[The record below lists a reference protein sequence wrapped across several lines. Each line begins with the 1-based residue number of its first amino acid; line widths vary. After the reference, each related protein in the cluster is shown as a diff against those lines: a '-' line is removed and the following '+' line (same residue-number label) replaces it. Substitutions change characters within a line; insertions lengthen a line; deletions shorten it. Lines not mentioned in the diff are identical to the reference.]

1 MENPVWNFSAKGASV
16 IAVLLL
22 VAAGALTLAGLTGVR
37 TSGTFDL
44 VFVLISAAS
53 AIYALVASQR
63 ENSRS
68 RKIYMAAV
76 ETADLLS
83 SGKPIDGRD
92 DDELMAKLA
101 DISAYL
107 DEKANLIGRLS
118 RGEEAR
124 LVFRRDDN
132 DRLGRSLEQLN
143 VQLVEL
149 GAIANGRK
157 QFEDSLIRLLQR
169 SAGAGAVDF
178 SMPAEAGPEFDGPI
192 AEAFNS
198 MSGNLRAYIR
208 QARQVTGQVAES
220 AGSIQETTEQLSR
233 GSVIQAS
240 QISRTTT
247 AISKI
252 AAQIYEVS
260 QNAELSSQVAADSL
274 ARART
279 GTKAAAE
286 NLNAMMCVRRQV
298 QETSKRVKRL
308 GERSQEIGQIVE
320 LIEDLSDRTSL
331 LALNA
336 TLQAAAAGDAG
347 EAFAPIAEEV
357 ERLAE
362 RSNRLTRQIAA
373 LTQSINTETQEVV
386 TAMEDTVHEVVL
398 GSALAEK
405 AGKALFAIES
415 TSARLAELLTSISD
429 AAKYQAKSSEDI
441 SNAMA
446 AISEVT
452 EIVET
457 ASQRASESVRALV
470 RLADEMQNSTPRFD
484 LPSAASPVMNVSAEK
499 DQFVY

>member
-22 VAAGALTLAGLTGVR
+22 VAAGALMLAVLTGVR
-37 TSGTFDL
+37 AWGTFDL
-44 VFVLISAAS
+44 VFVLISVTA
-53 AIYALVASQR
+53 AIYALVASLR
-63 ENSRS
+63 ENLRS
-68 RKIYMAAV
+68 KKIYMASI
-76 ETADLLS
+76 ETAGLLS
-83 SGKPIDGRD
+83 SGNPVDGRD

-107 DEKANLIGRLS
+107 DEKVNLIGRLS
-118 RGEEAR
+118 RGEDAR
-124 LVFRRDDN
+124 LVFRRNDN

-149 GAIANGRK
+149 AAIANGRK

-169 SAGAGAVDF
+169 SAGSDDF
-178 SMPAEAGPEFDGPI
+178 LMPAEAGPEFDGPI

-198 MSGNLRAYIR
+198 MSRNLTAYIR

-274 ARART
+274 AKART

-308 GERSQEIGQIVE
+308 GERSQEIGQIVA

-362 RSNRLTRQIAA
+362 RSNRLTRQIGA

-405 AGKALFAIES
+405 AGKSLFGIES
-415 TSARLAELLTSISD
+415 TSARLAELLASISD

-470 RLADEMQNSTPRFD
+470 RLADEMQNSTPRLD
-484 LPSAASPVMNVSAEK
+484 LRSAASPIMNVSAEK